1 MLWNMVI
8 FSRKSACFFF
18 STSSSVPF
26 FNFFT
31 NMGVKLLDITFSI
44 IKGDRLVIG
53 KPLDFIIMNLGKV
66 DSTSLS
72 EEESD
77 ST

>member
-1 MLWNMVI
+1 
-8 FSRKSACFFF
+8 
-18 STSSSVPF
+18 
-26 FNFFT
+26 
-31 NMGVKLLDITFSI
+31 MGVRLLNITFSI
-44 IKGDRLVIG
+44 IKEDRLVIC

-66 DSTSLS
+66 DSASLS